1 MNVLDVLKRWF
12 ILVFF
17 MLQRFF
23 EFKSKIT
30 KKSFIIFGLPSSGK
44 TSIIYFFKLGYLITT
59 VSTLFINE
67 ENFKINLKIEKDD
80 TKEQNYD
87 ITFYE
92 VGKNCSYNLI
102 KEYSDISNDVIYIVD
117 SVQKGNLSE
126 ARDDFIRILYEFRF
140 IYRKCKF
147 LIFMNK
153 QDSNGCL
160 SSQEI
165 INFFALPKD
174 LLIRCNFISCS
185 TLSGQGLKE
194 GLEWLLYYN
203 LPFYNN
209 ELNCIDRRT
218 ATKYLEL

>member
-59 VSTLFINE
+59 GKTLFINE
-67 ENFKINLKIEKDD
+67 ESFKINLKIEKDD

-92 VGKNCSYNLI
+92 VGKNGSYILI
-102 KEYSDISNDVIYIVD
+102 KEYSDISNDVIYIV
-117 SVQKGNLSE
+117 
-126 ARDDFIRILYEFRF
+126 
-140 IYRKCKF
+140 
-147 LIFMNK
+147 
-153 QDSNGCL
+153 
-160 SSQEI
+160 
-165 INFFALPKD
+165 
-174 LLIRCNFISCS
+174 
-185 TLSGQGLKE
+185 
-194 GLEWLLYYN
+194 
-203 LPFYNN
+203 
-209 ELNCIDRRT
+209 
-218 ATKYLEL
+218 